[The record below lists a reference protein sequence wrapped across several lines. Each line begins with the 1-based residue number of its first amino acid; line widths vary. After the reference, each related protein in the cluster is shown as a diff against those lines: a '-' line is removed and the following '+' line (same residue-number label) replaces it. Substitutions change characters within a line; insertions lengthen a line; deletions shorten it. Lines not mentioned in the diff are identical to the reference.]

1 MNAPS
6 PKAGEERAFPFF
18 DHRTVAEVDAACEP
32 VNCAPVYAHL
42 QSPSYLPPLPKSPTY
57 RDRVYSN
64 LYHAGH
70 SCSEIAEFF
79 GMSAGTVNFRLKRMG
94 VKFRPQGT
102 RGIGPV
108 QARTP

>member
-6 PKAGEERAFPFF
+6 PKAGEERARAFPFR
-18 DHRTVAEVDAACEP
+18 DHRTVAEIDANREP
-32 VNCAPVYAHL
+32 ANCAPLRAH
-42 QSPSYLPPLPKSPTY
+42 SFPPPLAKKPTY
-57 RDRVYSN
+57 RDRLYSD

-70 SCSEIAEFF
+70 SSREISEYFAIPVQ
-79 GMSAGTVNFRLKRMG
+79 TITYRLKRMG

-102 RGIGPV
+102 RGIGPI